1 MITWLVGENSFEIR
15 EELRAIEARF
25 DGRAEKIDGTELS
38 LSQLPDLLMGTS
50 LFATERLVV
59 ITDISKNSS
68 LWEKLPEWLKRISD
82 TIHVV
87 FVDEKPDKRTTSYKA
102 LKQAAELKEFLPW
115 GERDE
120 AKAIEW
126 VKARAEQE
134 GVTFD
139 TTSARHLV
147 RRVGLDQWQLA
158 HAITTL
164 GLLDT
169 VTLER
174 IDSVIPQNLQEN
186 IFQLFETALEG
197 KPEQVASMIKTL
209 ALQEDPY
216 ALFALLTSQ
225 AMALAAVTCA
235 GDDDAPAKDFAIHP
249 FVASKMSRHARS
261 LGRARVAYIVELFAK
276 TDADMKRSRGE
287 PWLLIEKLLV
297 TIGQ

>member
-126 VKARAEQE
+126 VKARAEHE

-287 PWLLIEKLLV
+287 SWLLIEKLLV

>member
-15 EELRAIEARF
+15 EELRAIEAHF
-25 DGRAEKIDGTELS
+25 DGRAEKIDGAELS

-126 VKARAEQE
+126 VKARAGRE
-134 GVTFD
+134 GVTLD

-164 GLLDT
+164 GLLDSI
-169 VTLER
+169 TLER

-235 GDDDAPAKDFAIHP
+235 GNDDAPAKDFAIHP

>member
-15 EELRAIEARF
+15 EALRTIEAGF
-25 DGRAEKIDGTELS
+25 DGRAEKIDGTELL

-50 LFATERLVV
+50 LFSTERLVI
-59 ITDISKNSS
+59 ITDISKNSA
-68 LWEKLPEWLKRISD
+68 LWEKVPDWLERISD

-102 LKQAAELKEFLPW
+102 LKQAAELKEFSPW
-115 GERDE
+115 GERDD

-126 VKARAEQE
+126 VKARAQQE
-134 GVTFD
+134 GVSVD
-139 TTSARHLV
+139 AKSARHLV
-147 RRVGLDQWQLA
+147 QRVGLDQWQLA

-164 GLLDT
+164 GLLDS
-169 VTLER
+169 VTPER
-174 IDSVIPQNLQEN
+174 IDEVIPQNLQEN

-197 KPEQVASMIKTL
+197 KPQQVSSMMKIL

-225 AMALAAVTCA
+225 AMALAAVTFA

-249 FVASKMSRHARS
+249 FVASKMSRHART
-261 LGRARVAYIVELFAK
+261 LGRARVARIVELFAK

-297 TIGQ
+297 TIAQ

>member
-15 EELRAIEARF
+15 EELRAIEAHF

-235 GDDDAPAKDFAIHP
+235 GNDDTPAKDFAIHP